1 VATTPAV
8 SDASAAS
15 APLPAHASAA
25 LTVLCR
31 ELLEDLDQITDRL
44 TLLILRRDG
53 IYTELGVSIHDDLR
67 ATCRG
72 NLERA
77 LTQLA
82 GDLPSGVDGAERTKE
97 TGRKR
102 ARQGVPLETVLRAY
116 RLGGRVMWDRLL
128 AVSRERFRGAYD
140 RALLDAAGHV
150 WRLIDN
156 SSSHLVDA
164 YRSEEARLLSHDLG
178 RRYAVLDALLA
189 GRGEDP
195 AFVRDAAR
203 VLGMPEAGPLLCV
216 VAPVDSPADEPL
228 RSPQEALRTVGAT
241 SLWHLHRSDLVGL
254 VALPSVSAG
263 SAAALPA
270 TVAALRRCVNG
281 RAGVSPVVSGLAE
294 ATIGYRLAKLAART
308 LSAGSIGVA
317 ELEDRLPEALLADCP
332 ELAPRLLR
340 AAFGEMLELPDAER
354 RTLLDTLRAVLEADG
369 SPTRAAQALFCHRNT
384 VMYRMARIEKL
395 TGRRLGDHR
404 DRLLLSLGLL
414 GDRA

>member
-1 VATTPAV
+1 VATSPAV
-8 SDASAAS
+8 PDATAAS
-15 APLPAHASAA
+15 VPLSAEASAA

-31 ELLEDLDQITDRL
+31 ELLADLDQITDRL

-82 GDLPSGVDGAERTKE
+82 GDLPRGVDGAERTKE

-128 AVSRERFRGAYD
+128 AVSRDRFQGVYD
-140 RALLDAAGHV
+140 AALLDAAGHV

-203 VLGMPEAGPLLCV
+203 VLGLPEEARLLCV
-216 VAPVDSPADEPL
+216 VAPVDTPSDEPL
-228 RSPQEALRTVGAT
+228 RAPQEALRAVAAG

-254 VALPSVSAG
+254 VALPAASACASSPVASV
-263 SAAALPA
+263 
-270 TVAALRRCVNG
+270 VDALRRCASG
-281 RAGVSPVVSGLAE
+281 RAGVSPVVGGLAE
-294 ATIGYRLAKLAART
+294 AATGYRLAKLAART
-308 LSAGSIGVA
+308 VPVGSSGVV
-317 ELEDRLPEALLADCP
+317 ELDDRLPEALLADSP
-332 ELAPRLLR
+332 ELAPRLVR
-340 AAFGEMLELPDAER
+340 AAFGELLDLPDAER
-354 RTLLDTLRAVLEADG
+354 RTLLDTLRAVLAADG

-384 VMYRMARIEKL
+384 VMYRMARIEKI
-395 TGRRLGDHR
+395 TGRRLADHR

-414 GDRA
+414 DEG

>member
-1 VATTPAV
+1 MATPPATP
-8 SDASAAS
+8 DATAAS

-31 ELLEDLDQITDRL
+31 ELLDELDPITDRL

-53 IYTELGVSIHDDLR
+53 IYTELGVPIHDDLR

-82 GDLPSGVDGAERTKE
+82 GDLPDGVDGAERTKE

-116 RLGGRVMWDRLL
+116 RLGGRVLWDRLL
-128 AVSRERFRGAYD
+128 TVSRERFQGAYD
-140 RALLDAAGHV
+140 AALLDAAGHV

-189 GRGEDP
+189 GRAEDP

-203 VLGMPEAGPLLCV
+203 VLGLPEDAALLCV
-216 VAPVDSPADEPL
+216 VAPVDSPSDEPL
-228 RSPQEALRTVGAT
+228 HSPQEALRAVGAT

-254 VALPSVSAG
+254 VALPAVPSGSAG
-263 SAAALPA
+263 P
-270 TVAALRRCVNG
+270 VVEALRRCAHG
-281 RAGVSPVVSGLAE
+281 RVGVSPVVGGLAE

-308 LSAGSIGVA
+308 MPAGSGGVA
-317 ELEDRLPEALLADCP
+317 ELEDRLPEALLADSP
-332 ELAPRLLR
+332 ELTPRLLR
-340 AAFGEMLELPDAER
+340 AAFGDLLDLPDAER

-384 VMYRMARIEKL
+384 VMYRMARIEKV
-395 TGRRLGDHR
+395 TGRRLTDHR

-414 GDRA
+414 DGR